1 MNILYSWICDLT
13 SFTPWQHVLHVG
25 LCNFRGV
32 VVSGS
37 LIDCRPKEDTQKGEE
52 NVLPMNSHGITWCSM
67 VLENLIHSTFAY
79 YCLQEKVFQYTCFAV
94 MELLQLWHRH
104 SAPSSSPTEIQ
115 PVLYEVKFY
124 VIPGNEHFS
133 FSSEFDQDKSTFCS
147 FGCEIAL

>member
-52 NVLPMNSHGITWCSM
+52 NVLPMNSHGITRCSM
-67 VLENLIHSTFAY
+67 VLEKLDTLHLRILLPTGKSFPIH
-79 YCLQEKVFQYTCFAV
+79 
-94 MELLQLWHRH
+94 LLCCHGTVATVTSPLCPLVLSYRN
-104 SAPSSSPTEIQ
+104 SAGF
-115 PVLYEVKFY
+115 V
-124 VIPGNEHFS
+124 
-133 FSSEFDQDKSTFCS
+133 
-147 FGCEIAL
+147 